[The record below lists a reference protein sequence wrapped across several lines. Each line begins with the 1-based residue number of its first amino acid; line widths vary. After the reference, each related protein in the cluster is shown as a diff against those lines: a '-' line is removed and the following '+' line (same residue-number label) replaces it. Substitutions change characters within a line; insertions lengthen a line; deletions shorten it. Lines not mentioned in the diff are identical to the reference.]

1 MAGFLFHLFHR
12 RAPIFNFLLG
22 LKIIAN
28 RPGSWIVL
36 PLQISWAA
44 RALRTFVF
52 HTPNPRISMFWPEIR
67 AALIISN
74 TVSRYFLVWISVRPS
89 HPANARAISTFR
101 ILSPPLLSNHPSNQF
116 YRPVFP

>member
-1 MAGFLFHLFHR
+1 MLFEPTQAGDFPAKNLFIMTPQIITVMARFLFHLFHR

-52 HTPNPRISMFWPEIR
+52 HTPNPRISMFWPEII
-67 AALIISN
+67 AAFIISN
-74 TVSRYFLVWISVRPS
+74 TVF
-89 HPANARAISTFR
+89 
-101 ILSPPLLSNHPSNQF
+101 
-116 YRPVFP
+116 